1 MDNERR
7 DDEKK
12 YWVALSTHGKIGGR
26 TLLKLYKK
34 FKSLEKVWQA
44 GQWQLAEAGLNLDQV
59 EAVKEVISKKNPEK
73 EWEKVQKHK
82 IDVLIYPDVDYPKLL
97 KELPDPP
104 GILYLRG
111 KILPSDE
118 IALAVVGSRKFST
131 YGERVTSELV
141 YPLASQKITIV
152 SGLALGID
160 TLAHRSALEAG
171 GRTLAV
177 LGCGLDQIYPV
188 SNIRLADK
196 IIAGSGAIISE
207 FPLGMPALRFN
218 FPIRNRIIAGLSLGT
233 LVVEAAPN
241 SGSLLTATA
250 SIDYNREVFAVPG
263 SIFSETSVGTNRLIK
278 MGAKMVTNFKDI
290 LEELSLED
298 KKAQNKAQEIIPDSP
313 EEEILLNLLK
323 QPVLVDL
330 LVQKS
335 GLETGMVNSTLI
347 QLEIKGKVTNLGGS
361 QYVISGKLKS

>member
-1 MDNERR
+1 MD
-7 DDEKK
+7 DKK
-12 YWVALSTHGKIGGR
+12 YWVALSTHQKIGAR

-34 FKSLEKVWQA
+34 FKVLERVWSA
-44 GQWQLAEAGLNLDQV
+44 GTYALSEAGLNLDQIA
-59 EAVKEVISKKNPEK
+59 AVKEVILKKNPEK
-73 EWEKVQKHK
+73 EWEKLQKYK
-82 IDVLIYPDVDYPKLL
+82 IDILIYPDKDYPKLL
-97 KELPDPP
+97 KEIPDPP
-104 GILYLRG
+104 GILYVRG

-118 IALAVVGSRKFST
+118 IALAVVGSRKFTS
-131 YGERVTSELV
+131 YGEQATYELV
-141 YPLASQKITIV
+141 YSLASQKITIV

-160 TLAHRSALEAG
+160 TLAHRAALEAG

-207 FPLGMPALRFN
+207 FPLGTPALRFN

-233 LVVEAAPN
+233 LVVEAALN

-250 SIDYNREVFAVPG
+250 AIDYNREVFAVPG
-263 SIFSETSVGTNRLIK
+263 SIFSETSCGTNRLIK
-278 MGAKMVTNFKDI
+278 MGAKMVTSFEDI

-298 KKAQNKAQEIIPDSP
+298 KRAKNQAREIIPDSP
-313 EEEILLNLLK
+313 EEEILLKLLK
-323 QPVLVDL
+323 QPILVDL

-335 GLETGMVNSTLI
+335 GLETAVINSTLI
-347 QLEIKGKVTNLGGS
+347 QLEIKGKVRNCGGS
-361 QYVISGKLKS
+361 QYVINGKL